1 MCIRDSPLSVVLSP
15 VRQRFLDV
23 ISSEDFLH
31 RVLHIQ
37 AVGVAVSYTHL
48 RLACKR
54 AHDGFGSLLPFS
66 VKSAVGYFW
75 VHFPKSMQSELVSF
89 RRRILL
95 RHESSYLAMRQVAA
109 LRKTAKG
116 ESRKETTGRRS
127 C

>member
-1 MCIRDSPLSVVLSP
+1 MVRHGLEIAASPRRLPLLYEKAIL
-15 VRQRFLDV
+15 R
-23 ISSEDFLH
+23 
-31 RVLHIQ
+31 
-37 AVGVAVSYTHL
+37 

-95 RHESSYLAMRQVAA
+95 RHESSYLAMRQVAG